1 MGERC
6 CEFECLD
13 PPGEDKLYQVK
24 KIIKTYIHISY
35 NIIYLLQERMRKRAE
50 ILAGN
55 STACNLKVAPLAM
68 STIMLSFLGNSLLG
82 NL

>member
-1 MGERC
+1 
-6 CEFECLD
+6 
-13 PPGEDKLYQVK
+13 
-24 KIIKTYIHISY
+24 
-35 NIIYLLQERMRKRAE
+35 MRKRAE